1 MLFVTGQGTGTSA
14 ALYGVPFDGSGVITS
29 TGVTSTELSSG
40 LADASPVTEFFNSNA
55 NSGAGVDYFFV
66 GVTDN
71 CVATAFGGSAGCV
84 MSLNITPTDT
94 TGTTGFP
101 AVSAGTTAL
110 AALGGSTGIIVDNDD
125 VTDSQTANV
134 YYATKN
140 GVTPTGTVDA
150 GASNLVKATQEGLN

>member
-1 MLFVTGQGTGTSA
+1 
-14 ALYGVPFDGSGVITS
+14 
-29 TGVTSTELSSG
+29 
-40 LADASPVTEFFNSNA
+40 
-55 NSGAGVDYFFV
+55 
-66 GVTDN
+66 
-71 CVATAFGGSAGCV
+71 
-84 MSLNITPTDT
+84 TDT